1 MMNKVDILTDISTL
15 TAVSRLSLENLCAKA
30 NLAISHGVLEATH
43 KLDNQIECNIGIGL
57 LYIKIEE
64 SAIKYKFIPSRDLE
78 DKLATTLKEKES
90 PLILTADKILGQ
102 RIENAYRSLL

>member
-1 MMNKVDILTDISTL
+1 MNKVDILTDISTL

-57 LYIKIEE
+57 LYIKIEHWRLLVCVNYFKFNFYIIHLQ
-64 SAIKYKFIPSRDLE
+64 IKIFV
-78 DKLATTLKEKES
+78 
-90 PLILTADKILGQ
+90 LICWYGIL
-102 RIENAYRSLL
+102 